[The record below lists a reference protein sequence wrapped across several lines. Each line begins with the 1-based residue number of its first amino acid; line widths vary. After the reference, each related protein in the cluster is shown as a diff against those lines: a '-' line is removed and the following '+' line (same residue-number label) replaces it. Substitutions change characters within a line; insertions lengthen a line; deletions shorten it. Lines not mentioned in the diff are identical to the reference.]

1 MYSNNMISKIAKLAN
16 LIIGDKKMEKDFSSI
31 LGYVDKLKEVD
42 VSEIK
47 ETANLSCSN
56 NVFREDIEIRKDVTD
71 LLNLMP
77 EKENNYLR
85 VNEVFQENE

>member
-16 LIIGDKKMEKDFSSI
+16 LIVEDKKMEKDFSSI
-31 LGYVDKLKEVD
+31 LGYVDKLKEID

-47 ETANLSCSN
+47 ETSNLSCSN
-56 NVFREDIEIRKDVTD
+56 NVFREDVEIRKDVTD

-85 VNEVFQENE
+85 VNEVFEENE

>member
-1 MYSNNMISKIAKLAN
+1 MISKIAKLAN

>member
-16 LIIGDKKMEKDFSSI
+16 LIVEDKKLEKDFSSI

-42 VSEIK
+42 VSEIG
-47 ETANLSCSN
+47 ETTNLSCSN
-56 NVFREDIEIRKDVTD
+56 NVFREDVEIRKDVSD
-71 LLNLMP
+71 LLALMP

-85 VNEVFQENE
+85 VNEVFEENE

>member
-16 LIIGDKKMEKDFSSI
+16 LIIGDKKLEKDFSSI

-47 ETANLSCSN
+47 ETSNLSCSN
-56 NVFREDIEIRKDVTD
+56 NVFREDIEIRKDVSD

-85 VNEVFQENE
+85 VNEVFEENE

>member
-1 MYSNNMISKIAKLAN
+1 MISKIAKLAN
-16 LIIGDKKMEKDFSSI
+16 LIVEDKKMEKDFSSI

-47 ETANLSCSN
+47 ETSNLSCSN
-56 NVFREDIEIRKDVTD
+56 NVFREDVEIRKDVTD

-77 EKENNYLR
+77 EKENNYLK
-85 VNEVFQENE
+85 VNEVFEEND

>member
-1 MYSNNMISKIAKLAN
+1 MISKIAKLAN
-16 LIIGDKKMEKDFSSI
+16 LIIEDKKMEKDFSSI
-31 LGYVDKLKEVD
+31 LDYVDKLKEVD

>member
-1 MYSNNMISKIAKLAN
+1 MISKIAKLAN
-16 LIIGDKKMEKDFSSI
+16 LIVEDKKMEKDFSSI
-31 LGYVDKLKEVD
+31 LGYVDKLKEID

-47 ETANLSCSN
+47 ETSNLSCSN
-56 NVFREDIEIRKDVTD
+56 NVFREDVEIRKDVTD

-85 VNEVFQENE
+85 VNEVFEENE